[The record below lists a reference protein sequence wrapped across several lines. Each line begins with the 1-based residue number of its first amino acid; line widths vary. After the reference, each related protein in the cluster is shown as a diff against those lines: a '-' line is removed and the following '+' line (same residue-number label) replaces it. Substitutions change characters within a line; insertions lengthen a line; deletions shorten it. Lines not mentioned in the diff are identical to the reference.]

1 MARAYSPNE
10 ILAKKYKLLKWSEE
24 NGKKWEAAFG
34 NPEMSGVWF
43 VWGQSGN
50 GKSSFTMQLVKE
62 LATIGKVF
70 YNALEEGTRKTMQDN
85 LKRSDIASVK
95 RNVLIGKETMAEMGE
110 RISKRKRPQ
119 FYVVDSYQYARLTWK
134 QYVDF
139 KDKHPDVLLIFI
151 SHAEGKKP
159 KGKAADDVRYDA
171 DLKIWVEG
179 YKAISNGRY
188 NPGGEYTIWEEGS
201 NKYWG
206 SK

>member
-1 MARAYSPNE
+1 MARAYAISE
-10 ILAKKYKLLKWSEE
+10 ILAKKYKLLDWSE
-24 NGKKWEAAFG
+24 KWETAFG
-34 NPEMSGVWF
+34 NPEISGVWF

-50 GKSSFTMQLVKE
+50 GKSSFTMQLVRE

-85 LKRSDIASVK
+85 VKRSDLASVR
-95 RNVLIGKETMAEMGE
+95 RNVVIGKESMAEMSE

-119 FYVVDSYQYARLTWK
+119 FYVIDSYQYARMTWR
-134 QYVDF
+134 QYVEF
-139 KDKHPDVLLIFI
+139 KDKHSDVLLIFI
-151 SHAEGKKP
+151 SHAEGKRP
-159 KGKAADDVRYDA
+159 KGKAADDVKYDA

-188 NPGGEYTIWEEGS
+188 NPGGEYVIWEDGA

-206 SK
+206 SKE

>member
-1 MARAYSPNE
+1 MARAYSPTE
-10 ILAKKYKLLKWSEE
+10 ILAKKYKLLQWSER
-24 NGKKWEAAFG
+24 WQQAFG
-34 NPEMSGVWF
+34 NPETSGVWMI
-43 VWGQSGN
+43 WGNSGN
-50 GKSSFTMQLVKE
+50 GKSSFTMQLVRE

-85 LKRSDIASVK
+85 LKRSDIASVR
-95 RNVLIGKETMAEMGE
+95 RNVLIGKESMADMGE

-119 FYVVDSYQYARLTWK
+119 FYVIDSYQYARLTWR
-134 QYVDF
+134 QYVEF

-151 SHAEGKKP
+151 SHAEGKRP
-159 KGKAADDVRYDA
+159 KGKAADDVKYDA

-188 NPGGEYTIWEEGS
+188 NPGGEYTIWDDGA

-206 SK
+206 SDSK